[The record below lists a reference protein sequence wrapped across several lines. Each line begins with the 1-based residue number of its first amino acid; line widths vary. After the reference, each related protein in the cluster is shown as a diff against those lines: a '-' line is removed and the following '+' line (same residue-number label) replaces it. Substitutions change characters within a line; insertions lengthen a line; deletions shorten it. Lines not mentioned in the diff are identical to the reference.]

1 MVLVI
6 PAREQRAQ
14 IIGEEMAPRVSNQ
27 QLDGGRELD
36 YLTCKDPYAGSL
48 LSHMIEGINN
58 VAKAA
63 SVAVFGKT
71 APPPPIDSIN
81 VQGTQSGTKITC
93 PSEIL
98 HWTLTHN
105 QAISKG
111 VRYFTEI
118 DTDPNFLAPHV
129 IDHGCSRTGF
139 TSLPTYLNDGNTKQ
153 TYYMRSYAQYPG
165 SDPAK
170 PTVLGN
176 LGGAIQIQ
184 MTGSSATTLLS
195 STGSGTASPS
205 GQQGGHGLGIVI
217 DRPAP
222 GPKRNIA

>member
-1 MVLVI
+1 
-6 PAREQRAQ
+6 
-14 IIGEEMAPRVSNQ
+14 
-27 QLDGGRELD
+27 
-36 YLTCKDPYAGSL
+36 
-48 LSHMIEGINN
+48 
-58 VAKAA
+58 
-63 SVAVFGKT
+63 
-71 APPPPIDSIN
+71 
-81 VQGTQSGTKITC
+81 
-93 PSEIL
+93 
-98 HWTLTHN
+98 
-105 QAISKG
+105 
-111 VRYFTEI
+111 
-118 DTDPNFLAPHV
+118 V